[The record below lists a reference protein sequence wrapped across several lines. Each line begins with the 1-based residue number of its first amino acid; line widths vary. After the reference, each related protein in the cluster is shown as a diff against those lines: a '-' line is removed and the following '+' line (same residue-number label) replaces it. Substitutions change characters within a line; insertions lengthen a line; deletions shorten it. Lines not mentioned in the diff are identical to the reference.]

1 MKHQQILDKLA
12 ARFLVKC
19 MDENFARAVSRG
31 MLAKGF
37 TPEVEKRVWEKIEN
51 RWNCVLQAPK
61 DEVTDNYKLKT
72 LVAMAVLGHKYG
84 LSIEKIK
91 QKAFDAM
98 DMLNKKV
105 VLSDDFERK
114 TPEIKK
120 LLETLPVPSQKRP
133 AMPENITFF
142 RPEDVISIQHK
153 GKFYTAYVH
162 CDMGVNE
169 APVIEFY
176 DAVFEQVPSLQ
187 LLENIP
193 AKGRKYNDGT
203 VRVEKFAV
211 VQLKFLPDPANQVKL
226 IASAIKTPPKND
238 HLKASV
244 GLFALF
250 DIFEIQQE
258 MEKLF
263 PEK

>member
-19 MDENFARAVSRG
+19 MDENFARAVSQG

-61 DEVTDNYKLKT
+61 DEVTDNYKLIT

-120 LLETLPVPSQKRP
+120 FLETVPIPLKKRP

-153 GKFYTAYVH
+153 GKFYAAYVH
-162 CDMGVNE
+162 RDMGVNE

-193 AKGRKYNDGT
+193 AKGRKY
-203 VRVEKFAV
+203 VEKFAI

-226 IASAIKTPPKND
+226 IASAIKNPPKND

-250 DIFEIQQE
+250 DIFGIQQE